1 MATVADGMVHT
12 AGGQQVGHVVQ
23 VTGSTSDAAFE
34 EGHRPEIYN
43 ALRIDSD
50 YKGVPLRLT
59 GEVQQQLGGNRVR
72 CVALGSTDGLV
83 RGMKVVDTGK
93 PVQVPVG
100 KETLGRVFNL
110 LGEPIDGRGPVHA
123 EEYRPIHHEPPPFT
137 ELSSKTELF
146 ETGIKVIDLL
156 TPLVRGGK
164 AGLFGGAGL
173 GKTVIL
179 TELIARIASQH
190 GGYSVFA
197 GVGERTREGND
208 LWLEMQETQIGT
220 TGRAVLTQ
228 TAMVFGQMNEP
239 PGARLRV
246 ALSALTMCEWFRD
259 STGADTL
266 LFVDNIFR
274 FSQAGSEVSAL
285 LGRMP
290 SAVGYQPTLGTEL
303 GALQERITSTNRGAI
318 TSVQAVYVPADDPT
332 DPAPATAFQ
341 HLDAF
346 IYLERRISEKGIYP
360 AIDPLASNS
369 RILDPQYVGEEH
381 YAVARRVQQI
391 LQRYRELQDIIAILG
406 VEELSEEDKQ
416 VVSRARRIERFLS
429 QPFLVAE
436 AFTNRPGKVTSLA
449 DTIRSFKEL
458 CDGKW
463 DHLPESAFLY
473 VGAIE
478 EAAEQAKK
486 MAGEP

>member
-1 MATVADGMVHT
+1 MIATAQIHAIGKI
-12 AGGQQVGHVVQ
+12 VQ
-23 VTGSTSDAAFE
+23 VIGSTFDVEFPE
-34 EGHRPEIYN
+34 EHLPEIYN
-43 ALRIDSD
+43 AVRIETD
-50 YKGVPLRLT
+50 YKGFPVHLT
-59 GEVQQQLGGNRVR
+59 GEVQQHLGGSRVR

-83 RGMKVVDTGK
+83 RGMDVKDTGS
-93 PVQVPVG
+93 PVTVPVG

-110 LGEPIDGRGPVHA
+110 LGEPIDGRGPVRTT
-123 EEYRPIHHEPPPFT
+123 ETRPIYRHPPEFS
-137 ELSSKTELF
+137 ELSPKTELF
-146 ETGIKVIDLL
+146 PTGIKVLDLL

-208 LWLEMQETQIGT
+208 LWLEMQETKIGKT
-220 TGRAVLTQ
+220 DRSVMTQ

-246 ALSALTMCEWFRD
+246 ALSALTMAEWFRD

-290 SAVGYQPTLGTEL
+290 SAVGYQPTLATEM
-303 GALQERITSTNRGAI
+303 GELQERITSTAKGAI

-332 DPAPATAFQ
+332 DPAPANTFQ

-346 IYLERRISEKGIYP
+346 IYLERSIAAKGIYP

-369 RILDPQYVGEEH
+369 RLLDPQYIGDRH
-381 YAVARRVQQI
+381 FNVARRVQQI

-406 VEELSEEDKQ
+406 IEELSEEDKQ
-416 VVSRARRIERFLS
+416 VVARARRIERFLS
-429 QPFLVAE
+429 QPFIVAE
-436 AFTNRPGKVTSLA
+436 AFTNKAGKVTPLE
-449 DTIRSFKEL
+449 DTIRSFEEI
-458 CDGKW
+458 CDGKH
-463 DHLPESAFLY
+463 DNLPEGAFMY

-478 EAAEQAKK
+478 EAVEQAERMK
-486 MAGEP
+486 AGK

>member
-1 MATVADGMVHT
+1 MVTITSNGQATKKGKII
-12 AGGQQVGHVVQ
+12 QVI
-23 VTGSTSDAAFE
+23 GSTFDAEFE
-34 EGHRPEIYN
+34 EGQLPEIYN
-43 ALRIDSD
+43 AVIVNAD
-50 YKGVPLRLT
+50 YKGVAIHLI
-59 GEVQQQLGGNRVR
+59 GEVQQHLGGNRVR

-83 RGMKVVDTGK
+83 RGMEAADTGG
-93 PVQVPVG
+93 PVSVPVG
-100 KETLGRVFNL
+100 KATLGRVFNL
-110 LGEPIDGRGPVHA
+110 LGEPIDGRGPVDA
-123 EEYRPIHHEPPPFT
+123 DEYRPIHREPPPFA
-137 ELSSKTELF
+137 ELSPKTELF

-208 LWLEMQETQIGT
+208 LWLEMQETKIGKT
-220 TGRAVLTQ
+220 DRSVITQ

-259 STGADTL
+259 ATGADTL

-290 SAVGYQPTLGTEL
+290 SAVGYQPTLATEM
-303 GALQERITSTNRGAI
+303 GELQERITSTTKGAI

-332 DPAPATAFQ
+332 DPAPANAFQ

-346 IYLERRISEKGIYP
+346 IYLERKISEKGIYP
-360 AIDPLASNS
+360 AVDPLASYSN
-369 RILDPQYVGEEH
+369 ILSAQYVGEEH
-381 YAVARRVQQI
+381 FAVASRVRAI

-416 VVSRARRIERFLS
+416 VVNRARRIEKFLS
-429 QPFLVAE
+429 QPFIVAE
-436 AFTNRPGKVTSLA
+436 AFTGKPGKVTPIKE
-449 DTIRSFKEL
+449 TIRSFKEL
-458 CDGKW
+458 CEGKW
-463 DHLPESAFLY
+463 DHLPEAAFMY
-473 VGAIE
+473 VGGIE
-478 EAAEQAKK
+478 EAEEQAKR
-486 MAGEP
+486 MAG